1 MPESGN
7 LPSQSERLFFALW
20 PDDDL
25 RQQLARHSKPLTQA
39 VHGRLVPTENFH
51 ITLAFLGN
59 VDARQREC
67 IEGMA
72 RDIVCPNFEL
82 TFDRVGHW
90 SRSRALWLAPGNSPE
105 PLNQLVADLHRG
117 ASACGLSLDE
127 RPYRPHLTLM
137 RKVATVPEGVSI
149 ASIDWLVSSF
159 VLLRSV
165 PVLEGVRYE
174 VLRQWPLRAEV

>member
-39 VHGRLVPTENFH
+39 THGRAVPMENFH

-72 RDIVCPNFEL
+72 EDVACPNFEL
-82 TFDRVGHW
+82 TLDRVGHW
-90 SRSRALWLAPGNSPE
+90 SRSRVLWLAPENSPE
-105 PLNQLVADLHRG
+105 PLIQLVAELHRG
-117 ASACGLSLDE
+117 ISACGLSLGP
-127 RPYRPHLTLM
+127 RLYRPHLTLM
-137 RKVATVPEGVSI
+137 RKAGMAPEGMSVAPI
-149 ASIDWLVSSF
+149 GWPVSSF

-165 PVLEGVRYE
+165 PVPGGVRYE
-174 VLRQWPLRAEV
+174 VLRQWPLQAEA